1 MRFLLIPICLLFA
14 AVSILRAEEKPDP
27 REKLDT
33 TIAET
38 IRLIEAKDTAALIK
52 FVLPPKELQQRLENK
67 TIEEVAKEIEAFL
80 PNALK
85 ILKQIQGTKPGLNED
100 ETRAVYELKEA
111 VDVHKVVTFVKEEKF
126 WYIK

>member
-38 IRLIEAKDTAALIK
+38 IRLIEAKDTVALIK
-52 FVLPPKELQQRLENK
+52 FVLPPKELQRKLDKN
-67 TIEEVAKEIEAFL
+67 TIDAVAKEIEPNL
-80 PNALK
+80 PGALK
-85 ILKQIQGTKPGLNED
+85 MLKQIQGTKPRMNKD
-100 ETRAVYELKEA
+100 ETQAVYEFPEAVEGLKE
-111 VDVHKVVTFVKEEKF
+111 VKFFKEEKF